1 VTCKNYVF
9 FLFFSAFISNPLVD
23 TTCLEGSTIVLSCE
37 VSVEDVGGILYEDDS
52 IVVQSSQIYPTVKGR
67 IHQLIIFQGEIKDD
81 GKYVFKI
88 RDKISSAILT
98 VKGTTSYCLHF
109 VYYRDGNMSSAR
121 GISSFFFF

>member
-1 VTCKNYVF
+1 M
-9 FLFFSAFISNPLVD
+9 
-23 TTCLEGSTIVLSCE
+23 SCE
-37 VSVEDVGGILYEDDS
+37 VSVEDIGGILYEDDS
-52 IVVQSSQIYPTVKGR
+52 IVVQSSQLYSTVNDK
-67 IHQLIIFQGEIKDD
+67 IHQLIILQGEIKDD

-121 GISSFFFF
+121 GISSFFLKKIFGNKCVG

>member
-37 VSVEDVGGILYEDDS
+37 VSVEDIGGILYEDDS

>member
-1 VTCKNYVF
+1 M
-9 FLFFSAFISNPLVD
+9 
-23 TTCLEGSTIVLSCE
+23 SCE
-37 VSVEDVGGILYEDDS
+37 VSVEDIGGIWYEDDS
-52 IVVQSSQIYPTVKGR
+52 IVVQSSQIYPTVNGR

-88 RDKISSAILT
+88 RDKSSSAILT

-121 GISSFFFF
+121 GISSFFFFF

>member
-1 VTCKNYVF
+1 MTCKNYVF

-37 VSVEDVGGILYEDDS
+37 VSVEDIGGILYEDDS